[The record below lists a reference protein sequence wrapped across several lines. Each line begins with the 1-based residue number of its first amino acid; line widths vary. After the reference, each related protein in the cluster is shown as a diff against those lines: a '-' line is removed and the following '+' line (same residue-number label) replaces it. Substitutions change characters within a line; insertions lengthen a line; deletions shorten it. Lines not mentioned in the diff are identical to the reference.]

1 MQQHN
6 TWGKDRNDL
15 ASLAGQVITE
25 GYESEEDKDA
35 EYFKAH
41 GELPESQD
49 DLDNFEASKS
59 EDADKSEDAEN
70 GIGPVNVSAVL
81 DQINQM
87 DAEQIEELLHGL
99 YDGVFSD
106 KNTEISHP
114 YDKPSDHVDRLLD
127 AWQSRIS
134 N

>member
-1 MQQHN
+1 MQHN

-41 GELPESQD
+41 DELPESQD
-49 DLDNFEASKS
+49 DLDRHE
-59 EDADKSEDAEN
+59 ADKSEDAEN